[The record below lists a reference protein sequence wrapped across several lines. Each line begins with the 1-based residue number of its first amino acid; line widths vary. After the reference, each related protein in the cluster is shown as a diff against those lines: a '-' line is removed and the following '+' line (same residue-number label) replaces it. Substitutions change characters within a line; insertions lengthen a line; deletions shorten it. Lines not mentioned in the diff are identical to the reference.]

1 MTLKNCQFPSQDKK
15 NFVAETA
22 VDFTFAE
29 VQIVKHLTESGPG
42 SFSLLSNLKSF
53 DTNYVRNFFDSK
65 GTPWNLL
72 FGMTGKYF
80 CCKYYS
86 RVLFNA

>member
-1 MTLKNCQFPSQDKK
+1 M
-15 NFVAETA
+15 AETFDGKTA

-29 VQIVKHLTESGPG
+29 VQIVKHLTEWPRQL
-42 SFSLLSNLKSF
+42 FSLLSNLKSF

-72 FGMTGKYF
+72 FGMTGNYF

>member
-42 SFSLLSNLKSF
+42 SFFPSFPILK
-53 DTNYVRNFFDSK
+53 
-65 GTPWNLL
+65 
-72 FGMTGKYF
+72 
-80 CCKYYS
+80 
-86 RVLFNA
+86 VLTQTMLGISSILKEPLGISYLE